1 MGAALDRVFVCDVE
15 ATCWET
21 REEQGS
27 QPNEIIE
34 IGICVLDRIK
44 GIVDV
49 SSYVVKPTYTT
60 VSPFCTQLTGWTQE
74 AVDEGAKMVDTLA
87 AIREDYKIT
96 KDNVWFS
103 FGEYDRVKLSS
114 ELEQKGGVLALY
126 GIGRDKNPFAQMRGH
141 FNVKTLMALKEGLSK
156 EMGMERAL
164 KYYGLTLDGRHHNG
178 ADDAA
183 NIAKIVMKVL
193 S

>member
-1 MGAALDRVFVCDVE
+1 MGAALDRVFIVDLE

-27 QPNEIIE
+27 MPNEIIE
-34 IGICVLDRIK
+34 IGICVLDKIK
-44 GIVDV
+44 GVQDV
-49 SSYVVKPTYTT
+49 SSYVVKPSRTK

-74 AVDEGAKMVDTLA
+74 AVDEGADILSTIEQIEK
-87 AIREDYKIT
+87 DYEIT

-114 ELEQKGGVLALY
+114 REGERGGLYELY
-126 GIGRDKNPFAQMRGH
+126 GIQRHQNIFDRMRAH
-141 FNVKTLMALKEGLSK
+141 FNVKTLMALKEGLAK
-156 EMGMERAL
+156 EIGMERAL
-164 KYYGLTLDGRHHNG
+164 KFYGLTLDGRHHNG

>member
-1 MGAALDRVFVCDVE
+1 MGAALDRVFVVDVE

-21 REEQGS
+21 REEQGI
-27 QPNEIIE
+27 QPNEVIE
-34 IGICVLDRIK
+34 IGICELNKVK
-44 GIVDV
+44 GIIDV
-49 SSYVVKPTYTT
+49 SSYVVKPKYTK

-74 AVDEGAKMVDTLA
+74 AVDEGADMASTLL

-103 FGEYDRVKLSS
+103 FGEYDRIKLSS
-114 ELEQKGGVLALY
+114 YTEMGGVLELY
-126 GIGRDKNPFAQMRGH
+126 GIGRQHNPFAQMRAH
-141 FNVKTLMALKEGLSK
+141 FNIKTLMALKEGLSK
-156 EMGMERAL
+156 EMGMDRAL
-164 KYYGLTLDGRHHNG
+164 KFYGLTLDGRHHNG

-183 NIAKIVMKVL
+183 NIAKIVSRVL

>member
-1 MGAALDRVFVCDVE
+1 MGAALDRIFVVDVE

-27 QPNEIIE
+27 MPNEVIE
-34 IGICVLDRIK
+34 IGICELNKAK
-44 GIVDV
+44 GIIDV
-49 SSYVVKPTYTT
+49 SSYVIRPKFTK
-60 VSPFCTQLTGWTQE
+60 VSPFCTTLTGWTQE
-74 AVDEGAKMVDTLA
+74 AVDEGADMASTLL
-87 AIREDYKIT
+87 AIRNDYRIT
-96 KDNVWFS
+96 KDNLWFS

-114 ELEQKGGVLALY
+114 NVGEKGGVFELY
-126 GIGRDKNPFAQMRGH
+126 GIRREDNPFAQMRAH
-141 FNVKTLMALKEGLSK
+141 FNVKTLMALKEGLAK
-156 EMGMERAL
+156 EMGMDRAL

-183 NIAKIVMKVL
+183 NIAKIVTKVL

>member
-1 MGAALDRVFVCDVE
+1 MGAALDRVFVVDVE

-21 REEQGS
+21 REEQGTM
-27 QPNEIIE
+27 PNEVIE
-34 IGICVLDRIK
+34 IGICELNKQK
-44 GIVDV
+44 GIIDV
-49 SSYVVKPTYTT
+49 SSYVIKPQFTK

-74 AVDEGAKMVDTLA
+74 AVDEGASMIDTLA

-96 KDNVWFS
+96 KENVWFS

-114 ELEQKGGVLALY
+114 HEGERGGVFDLY
-126 GIGRDKNPFAQMRGH
+126 GIGRNHNPFAQMRGH
-141 FNVKTLMALKEGLSK
+141 FNVKTLMALKEGLAK

-164 KYYGLTLDGRHHNG
+164 KFYGLTLDGRHHNG

-183 NIAKIVMKVL
+183 NIAKIVSRVL